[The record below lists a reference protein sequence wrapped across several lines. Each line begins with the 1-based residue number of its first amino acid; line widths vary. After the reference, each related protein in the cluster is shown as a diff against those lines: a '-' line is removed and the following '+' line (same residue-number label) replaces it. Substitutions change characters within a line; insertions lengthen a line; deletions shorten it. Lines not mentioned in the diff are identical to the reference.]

1 VIRLREMPSEDASV
15 RVRVRVGNAVLPWRI
30 KASGRYG
37 VVAGRLDGHLVGAA
51 WPIADGAGRKDT
63 IRSCLPPLAPV
74 AWDVARPWPEDIT
87 SDADGVPPTL
97 SLGITV
103 AGVPVGPNDTDA
115 MIERMAVW
123 RDMLHR
129 PAADGVVEWRLGSH
143 AFLLLGDFPSG
154 SRDSR
159 HWGPLGRRA
168 LCNRAQ
174 PLD

>member
-1 VIRLREMPSEDASV
+1 L
-15 RVRVRVGNAVLPWRI
+15 G
-30 KASGRYG
+30 
-37 VVAGRLDGHLVGAA
+37 
-51 WPIADGAGRKDT
+51 
-63 IRSCLPPLAPV
+63 
-74 AWDVARPWPEDIT
+74 
-87 SDADGVPPTL
+87 
-97 SLGITV
+97 LGITV
-103 AGVPVGPNDTDA
+103 AGIPVGRDDTDV

-123 RDMLHR
+123 RDILHR

-159 HWGPLGRRA
+159 HWGPLGRDA